1 MELIPML
8 ILGGLAL
15 LAWTFIEPLLKT
27 KLPVTSVVPVPKPVE
42 MITGTV
48 TGTIASNAIVS
59 YKPISTAPPRWQKF
73 DNLLQM
79 RDDLVAAG
87 HPEDEVAKTCA
98 ELAAKLL
105 GVKK

>member
-1 MELIPML
+1 MDLIPML
-8 ILGGLAL
+8 ILCGLAL

-27 KLPVTSVVPVPKPVE
+27 KLPPSTVVPVPNVVPRPVNLTPSE
-42 MITGTV
+42 DARKVNSNI
-48 TGTIASNAIVS
+48 NAIMA
-59 YKPISTAPPRWQKF
+59 TAPRWQKF